1 MGECIMRKL
10 LLLLFS
16 LTLSFNSYGEWTL
29 IHTDDD
35 ETYID
40 LNTIKKHNEFIYWW
54 AMFEDE
60 GMSVKTYL
68 QGDCGITRLKN
79 LTMISYNQPMGK
91 GEADTR
97 TFDNPEWSYQ
107 PPDSV
112 AGFLLDTSCRLVE
125 ASPKEQ
131 QEIIEEIQSK
141 EELQRLLRI
150 EEAKAKAKE
159 DLAQELDLKLLD
171 LQILTQEKQ
180 QEIDSL
186 EKLRTTFQK
195 DDLLI
200 SLNELRAKIDE
211 AKVEIEQLKI
221 EKKLKDDALIAEA
234 NLILENLTNS
244 IRQSYINII
253 AAKVRYNWFF
263 PGAED
268 DWSAEVYVVQDRN
281 GNVKAVDVK
290 NANVGNSSL
299 GKSFRDSIERAVN
312 KASPLP
318 GAPDDAVF
326 DKELYFVFSAN

>member
-1 MGECIMRKL
+1 MKKL

-16 LTLSFNSYGEWTL
+16 LMLSFNSYGEWTL

-35 ETYID
+35 FETVYID

-79 LTMISYNQPMGK
+79 LTMLSYNQPMGK

-125 ASPKEQ
+125 ASAKEQ

-150 EEAKAKAKE
+150 EEDKAKANE
-159 DLAQELDLKLLD
+159 DLAKELELRLLELEKLIQEKNQQLKELIELRTEYEKDELLLSLVELKKLVEEEEQQVKIAQELTQIELELKNQLEAEIASQQQAYEREQYNRL
-171 LQILTQEKQ
+171 LTQEIQESKSSELMQ
-180 QEIDSL
+180 QIEDQKRLLDQKIQKHKKRIDDCHALKATL
-186 EKLRTTFQK
+186 ER
-195 DDLLI
+195 
-200 SLNELRAKIDE
+200 KI
-211 AKVEIEQLKI
+211 K
-221 EKKLKDDALIAEA
+221 
-234 NLILENLTNS
+234 
-244 IRQSYINII
+244 
-253 AAKVRYNWFF
+253 
-263 PGAED
+263 
-268 DWSAEVYVVQDRN
+268 
-281 GNVKAVDVK
+281 
-290 NANVGNSSL
+290 
-299 GKSFRDSIERAVN
+299 
-312 KASPLP
+312 
-318 GAPDDAVF
+318 
-326 DKELYFVFSAN
+326 

>member
-1 MGECIMRKL
+1 MGDSNL
-10 LLLLFS
+10 
-16 LTLSFNSYGEWTL
+16 
-29 IHTDDD
+29 DD
-35 ETYID
+35 YSA
-40 LNTIKKHNEFIYWW
+40 KIY
-54 AMFEDE
+54 A
-60 GMSVKTYL
+60 
-68 QGDCGITRLKN
+68 QGDCLIPRSKL
-79 LTMISYNQPMGK
+79 LTTLYYNQPMGL
-91 GEADTR
+91 GESDNETP
-97 TFDNPEWSYQ
+97 DNPLWEYH
-107 PPDSV
+107 PPDNWK
-112 AGFLLDTSCRLVE
+112 GILLSNVCKLVN
-125 ASPKEQ
+125 SSSSKQEQ
-131 QEIIEEIQSK
+131 IINEIYSS
-141 EELQRLLRI
+141 EELQKIRETEELEAQAKI
-150 EEAKAKAKE
+150 E
-159 DLAQELDLKLLD
+159 LALELDLKLLD

-211 AKVEIEQLKI
+211 AKVEIEQLNI
-221 EKKLKDDALIAEA
+221 EKQLKDDALIAEA

-318 GAPDDAVF
+318 GAPDDDVF

>member
-1 MGECIMRKL
+1 MKKL

-16 LTLSFNSYGEWTL
+16 LMLSFNSYGEWTL

-54 AMFEDE
+54 SMFEDE

-141 EELQRLLRI
+141 EELQRLLSI
-150 EEAKAKAKE
+150 EEAKAKVKE

-221 EKKLKDDALIAEA
+221 EKKLKDDVLIAEA

-299 GKSFRDSIERAVN
+299 GKSFMDSIERAVY
-312 KASPLP
+312 KASPFP
-318 GAPDDAVF
+318 SAPDDAVF
-326 DKELYFVFSAN
+326 DNELYIIFTVK